1 MQADRFKIYFNFCF
15 SADFVQKTYLFSIY
29 ALAKIN
35 EQIVTWFRIYPCKFY
50 RTSIAIKLS
59 PFLGIALKVISG
71 LSFTLMSTGARWL
84 AVSHANT
91 PSYPVGQV
99 VFFRSFVAMFV
110 VFAWL
115 WYCGKLRHVTRTRNL
130 SGHVRRGLVGSGG
143 MFFGFAALVYLPLPD
158 ATAIN
163 YIIPL
168 LTVVLAALMLKE
180 QIGAYR
186 WGAVGF
192 GMIGVIVM
200 LWPYLSPIGSAT
212 HSQAYHIGA
221 VFGLAAAL
229 FSAFAMIEVRKLTL
243 SEDTGTIV
251 FYFSAL
257 TTALSGIAFLIGLA
271 VPQFAWVLPNTNDL
285 FILILI
291 GFFGGIG
298 QITLTES
305 YRNAEP
311 SVIAPFDYLNLIWAI
326 LIGWVLFSDVPDMSL
341 VFGAIIVI
349 AAGMIIIIRERHLGL
364 KRRREKEV
372 AQ

>member
-1 MQADRFKIYFNFCF
+1 M
-15 SADFVQKTYLFSIY
+15 
-29 ALAKIN
+29 
-35 EQIVTWFRIYPCKFY
+35 
-50 RTSIAIKLS
+50 
-59 PFLGIALKVISG
+59 
-71 LSFTLMSTGARWL
+71 
-84 AVSHANT
+84 AVSHSNA
-91 PSYPVGQV
+91 PGYPVGQV

-115 WYCGKLRHVTRTRNL
+115 WYCGQLRNVTRTKNL
-130 SGHVRRGLVGSGG
+130 YGHVKRGIVGSGG

-168 LTVVLAALMLKE
+168 LTVALAALILKE
-180 QIGAYR
+180 QIGIYR

-192 GMIGVIVM
+192 GMIGVMIM
-200 LWPYLSPIGSAT
+200 LWPYLSANRAGA
-212 HSQAYHIGA
+212 HSSSYDFGA
-221 VFGLAAAL
+221 AFGLAAAL

-257 TTALSGIAFLIGLA
+257 TTFLSGIAFLIGVA
-271 VPQFAWVLPNTNDL
+271 IPQFAWVLPSSKDL
-285 FILILI
+285 LILILV

-311 SVIAPFDYLNLIWAI
+311 SVIAPFDYLNLIWAL
-326 LIGWVLFSDVPDMSL
+326 LIGWVLFSDIPDMSL
-341 VFGAIIVI
+341 VFGALIVI

-364 KRRREKEV
+364 KRRREKEI
-372 AQ
+372 A